1 MLNVKVTVREPVWRG
16 KYQFMRKWLWF
27 NALSLVMFGAFL
39 IFIVLQSIFG
49 WQVRNEELAQYGQ
62 AADSYWAYL
71 GTGHFVEAVFENWE
85 SEFLQMG
92 FYVLLTAYLVQRG
105 SPESKP
111 LGQKDRPEDYP
122 EKATSHSPAL
132 ARREGWQQV
141 LYRNSLSI
149 ALLGLFVLSF
159 VVHLFGGTAEY
170 NEQQALESGA
180 APISAWAFLTTS
192 DFWFQSMQNWQS
204 EFLAVGALIVLSVV
218 LRQHG
223 SPQSKPVTASHAHT
237 GE

>member
-1 MLNVKVTVREPVWRG
+1 
-16 KYQFMRKWLWF
+16 MRRWLWF

-39 IFIVLQSIFG
+39 VFIVLQSVFG
-49 WQVRNEELAQYGQ
+49 WRVHNEELAQYGQ
-62 AADSYWAYL
+62 AAQGYWSYL

-92 FYVLLTAYLVQRG
+92 TYVLLTAYLLQRG

-111 LGQKDRPEDYP
+111 LHQKDREEDY
-122 EKATSHSPAL
+122 ERKATSRSPAPV
-132 ARREGWQQV
+132 RRGGWQLV

-159 VVHLFGGTAEY
+159 LVHLLGGTADY

-180 APISAWAFLTTS
+180 PPISAAKFLTTS

-204 EFLAVGALIVLSVV
+204 EFLSVGALIVLSIV

-223 SPQSKPVTASHAHT
+223 SPQSKPVVKSHAHT

>member
-1 MLNVKVTVREPVWRG
+1 VRR
-16 KYQFMRKWLWF
+16 WLWF
-27 NALSLVMFGAFL
+27 NGLSLVMFAAFL

-49 WQVRNEELAQYGQ
+49 WHVHNEELTQAGQ
-62 AADSYWAYL
+62 ATLGYWHYL
-71 GTGHFVEAVFENWE
+71 GTGHFGEAVFENWE

-111 LGQKDRPEDYP
+111 VDQKDRAEDFP
-122 EKATSHSPAL
+122 EKATSRSPRL
-132 ARREGWQQV
+132 SRQRDWRQV

-149 ALLGLFVLSF
+149 ALLGFFVLSF
-159 VVHLFGGTAEY
+159 VFHLLAGTAQY
-170 NEQQALESGA
+170 NQEQALETGA
-180 APISAWAFLTTS
+180 PPISALEFLGQPE
-192 DFWFQSMQNWQS
+192 FWFQSMQNWQS
-204 EFLAVGALIVLSVV
+204 EFLAVGCLIVLSIV

-223 SPQSKPVTASHAHT
+223 SPQSKPVTATHSHT